1 MLAERECRTRAYQ
14 GSAAGS
20 AAPVAV
26 YGTTALATSKAA
38 MGAAVFQTAAGVG
51 GGSSGT
57 SAASSSRAVSAAV
70 TPVSGSA
77 TRTGK
82 NKNKPG
88 VPFVGGTEEGKGD
101 AKTLVLSH
109 AGSATA
115 GTP

>member
-1 MLAERECRTRAYQ
+1 MAERECRTRAYQ

-77 TRTGK
+77 KRMG
-82 NKNKPG
+82 NLKNKPE
-88 VPFVGGTEEGKGD
+88 VPFVVGKERGKRD
-101 AKTLVLSH
+101 ANTLVLSH
-109 AGSATA
+109 AGSVTA